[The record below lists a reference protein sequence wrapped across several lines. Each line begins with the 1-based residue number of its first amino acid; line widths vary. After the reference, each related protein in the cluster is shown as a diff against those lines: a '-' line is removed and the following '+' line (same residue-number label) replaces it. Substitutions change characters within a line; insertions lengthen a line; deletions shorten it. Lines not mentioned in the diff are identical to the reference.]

1 MLMEAK
7 QNLTFSGQ
15 VALVTGASQGIGE
28 AIALDLASEGL
39 LVVLVDIQEE
49 KLEAVSG
56 KIRRGGG
63 RASVRTADVSRFD
76 QAAAVVDAV
85 IKENE
90 RLDYLVNNA
99 GITRDNLMMR
109 MREEEWDAVMAVN
122 LKGVFNFCRAAVR
135 PMLGRRFGRIVN
147 ISSVVGVMGNAGQA
161 NYSASKAGVI
171 GLTKSLAREVA
182 AREVTVNGVAPGYI
196 STAMTEGLPEAVKKA
211 FLDMIPMKRM
221 GTPEDVA
228 QAVKFLL
235 SDQAAYIT
243 GQVIHV
249 NGGMYT

>member
-1 MLMEAK
+1 MGPGS
-7 QNLTFSGQ
+7 NLTFAGK

-28 AIALDLASEGL
+28 SIALELAKEGL
-39 LVVLVDIQEE
+39 TIALVDIQKD
-49 KLEAVSG
+49 KLDSVSE
-56 KIRRGGG
+56 KIRQAGG
-63 RASVRTADVSRFD
+63 AALVQAADVSRFD
-76 QAAAVVDAV
+76 QSSAVVEAV
-85 IKENE
+85 IGASK
-90 RLDYLVNNA
+90 RLDYLINNA
-99 GITRDNLMMR
+99 GITRDNLLMR
-109 MREEEWDAVMAVN
+109 MREDEWDAVIAVN
-122 LKGVFNFCRAAVR
+122 LKGVFNFTKASIRA
-135 PMLGRRFGRIVN
+135 MINGRFGRIVN
-147 ISSVVGVMGNAGQA
+147 ISSVVGIMGNAGQA

-182 AREVTVNGVAPGYI
+182 GRGITVNCVAPGYI
-196 STAMTEGLPEAVKKA
+196 ATAMTESLPEGVKKA

-235 SDQAAYIT
+235 SDQASYIT

>member
-1 MLMEAK
+1 MAMETK
-7 QNLTFSGQ
+7 PNLTFSGR

-28 AIALDLASEGL
+28 AIALDLAREGL
-39 LVVLVDIQEE
+39 FVVLVDIQPE
-49 KLEAVSG
+49 KLAAVAERIGQS
-56 KIRRGGG
+56 GG

-76 QAAAVVDAV
+76 QAAAVVEGV
-85 IKENE
+85 IKENQQ
-90 RLDYLVNNA
+90 LDYLVNNA

-109 MREEEWDAVMAVN
+109 MREEEWDAVLAVN

-135 PMLGRRFGRIVN
+135 PMISRRFGRIVN

-182 AREVTVNGVAPGYI
+182 GREVTVNGVAPGYI
-196 STAMTEGLPEAVKKA
+196 ATAMTEGLPEAVKKG
-211 FLDMIPMKRM
+211 FLVMIPMKRM
-221 GTPEDVA
+221 GTPQDVA

>member
-1 MLMEAK
+1 VEK
-7 QNLTFSGQ
+7 KTNQTFAGH

-28 AIALDLASEGL
+28 AIALDLAEEGL
-39 LVVLVDIQEE
+39 FVVLVDIQPE
-49 KLEAVSG
+49 KLTAVAERIS
-56 KIRRGGG
+56 RGGG
-63 RASVRTADVSRFD
+63 QASVRTADVSRFD
-76 QAAAVVDAV
+76 QAAAVVEAV
-85 IKENE
+85 VKEK
-90 RLDYLVNNA
+90 RQIDYLVNNA
-99 GITRDNLMMR
+99 GVTRDNLMMR

-135 PMLGRRFGRIVN
+135 PMISRRFGRIVN
-147 ISSVVGVMGNAGQA
+147 ISSVVGVMGNAGQT

-182 AREVTVNGVAPGYI
+182 GREVTVNAVAPGYI
-196 STAMTEGLPEAVKKA
+196 ATAMTEGLPEAVKKA
-211 FLDMIPMKRM
+211 FLEMIPMKRM
-221 GTPEDVA
+221 GTPEEVA
-228 QAVKFLL
+228 RAVKFLL

>member
-1 MLMEAK
+1 MEAK
-7 QNLTFSGQ
+7 PSLTFSGR

-28 AIALDLASEGL
+28 AIALELAKEGP
-39 LVVLVDIQEE
+39 LVFLVDIQRE
-49 KLEAVSG
+49 KLEAVAER
-56 KIRRGGG
+56 IVRNGG
-63 RASVRTADVSRFD
+63 RASVHTADVSRFD
-76 QAAAVVDAV
+76 QASDVVEGIV
-85 IKENE
+85 RENK

-99 GITRDNLMMR
+99 GITRDNYLMR
-109 MREEEWDAVMAVN
+109 MREEEWDAVLAVN
-122 LKGVFNFCRAAVR
+122 LNGVFNFSRAAIR
-135 PMLGRRFGRIVN
+135 PMISNRFGRIVN

-161 NYSASKAGVI
+161 NYAASKAGVI
-171 GLTKSLAREVA
+171 GLSKSLAREVA
-182 AREVTVNGVAPGYI
+182 GREITVNCVAPGYI
-196 STAMTEGLPEAVKKA
+196 KTAMTEGLPEAVKQA
-211 FLDMIPMKRM
+211 FLELIPMKRL

>member
-1 MLMEAK
+1 MPDTP
-7 QNLTFSGQ
+7 NPSFRGR

-28 AIALDLASEGL
+28 TIALDLAREVS
-39 LVVLVDIQEE
+39 LVVLVDIQRE
-49 KLEAVSG
+49 KLDAVAERIAG
-56 KIRRGGG
+56 IGG
-63 RASVRTADVSRFD
+63 RAAVQTADVSRFD
-76 QAAAVVDAV
+76 QAAAVVEGV
-85 IKENE
+85 VKENQ

-99 GITRDNLMMR
+99 GITRDNLLMR
-109 MREEEWDAVMAVN
+109 MREEEWDAVLAVN
-122 LKGVFNFCRAAVR
+122 LKGAFNFCRAAIR
-135 PMLGRRFGRIVN
+135 PMITNRFGRIVN

-182 AREVTVNGVAPGYI
+182 ARDITVNCVAPGYI
-196 STAMTEGLPEAVKKA
+196 QTAMTESLPDAVKKA
-211 FLDMIPMKRM
+211 FLEMIPTRRL

-228 QAVKFLL
+228 QAVRFLL